1 MSLSSMSIHTS
12 TLTAS
17 LAERI
22 ATFREGGVDVDV
34 DLTIVGQI
42 VLFFVL
48 LLILKPLLFNP
59 MLQLFKE
66 REKRIDGAKAQARH
80 NDVEAANVESK
91 YTAEMAF
98 ANAEGAKKY
107 EALRLEGVKRE
118 TEILSAVR
126 ATSGKTIEDG
136 RKRID
141 GDMATARK
149 ALDAEANQL
158 ARAVAS
164 QVLGREIV

>member
-1 MSLSSMSIHTS
+1 MSLFSMSMNTS
-12 TLTAS
+12 TL
-17 LAERI
+17 AEHAAAI
-22 ATFREGGVDVDV
+22 REGGVDVDI

-66 REKRIDGAKAQARH
+66 REKRIEGAKAQARH
-80 NDVEAANVESK
+80 NDEEAAKVEGK
-91 YTAEMAF
+91 YTSQMAE
-98 ANAEGAKKY
+98 ANAEGAKKF

-118 TEILSAVR
+118 NEILSTVR
-126 ATSGKTIEDG
+126 NSTGKVIEDG
-136 RKRID
+136 RRRIQAD
-141 GDMATARK
+141 VATARQ
-149 ALDAEANQL
+149 ALDTEANQL

-164 QVLGREIV
+164 QVLGRELNG